1 MKKILKIAKIEL
13 SILFY
18 SPIAWLVLIIFIIQC
33 GSTIIELLDARESS
47 QQLGN
52 ELKALTTDVF
62 GGRFGF
68 FTAIKNKLY
77 LYIPLLTMGLMSR
90 ELHSG
95 SIKLLYSSP
104 VTVKQIILG
113 KFAAIAFY
121 SFLLVVV
128 LFGVLIISNIAI
140 ESLDI
145 KYVLGG
151 ILGLYLL
158 MLAYAAIGLFMS
170 SITSYQIIAAISTL
184 AILAAL
190 SFIGTIGQSID
201 FVRDITYWISIDGR
215 ANNFMNGLISS
226 ADTLYFLL
234 VIGLFLT
241 LSIMRLNSGR
251 KIRATGVKI
260 MSYSIVV
267 TVVLMIGYISS
278 LPTFK
283 KYYDTTRFKT
293 RTLTKESQELLKQ
306 IDKPVTI
313 TTYSNII
320 NSFGHLGAPKFR
332 IFDLKQFDQYTRFLP
347 EIKFKYVPYY
357 DYTLNSLDNA
367 DKNIEERGL
376 QYATAHGYD
385 FQNVLAPDEIKKI
398 IDLTNEKNIFLKVV
412 EYDGKETIL
421 RMFYDQIG
429 YPQEAEVSAALKNL
443 LTKPA
448 VIGILNSNDE
458 RSIDK
463 VGDKHYI
470 KLLKD
475 LNTRSSLVNQGFEV
489 NNISLNND
497 SAIPQDLSVLIIA
510 DPFNP
515 YTSIQ
520 LLKIKNYIN
529 NGGNILI
536 LGEPNKQ
543 HLLEPIL
550 KGIGIKF
557 ESGLLLQESKDFPLD
572 LIQSHVS
579 REAASLEISLNQKD
593 IISLSGAMA
602 ISSIDTLGF
611 KSIPILKTDKKVVW
625 NKLGAINLDSDT
637 IKFNPTIDH
646 KIEVTIANALTRKI
660 NKKNQKI
667 MVFGDADFISNKG
680 LSINNLRTENFKFA
694 LEVFKWFS
702 DGEYPIAAVR
712 PEPIDNKIEISREKI
727 VLLKIIFMVVIP
739 FIIGVYGALLLFRRK
754 RN

>member
-18 SPIAWLVLIIFIIQC
+18 SPIAWLILIIFIIQC
-33 GSTIIELLDARESS
+33 GSTITDLLDAKESS

-52 ELKALTTDVF
+52 NLKGLTIDIF

-68 FTAIKNKLY
+68 FQAIKNKLY

-95 SIKLLYSSP
+95 SIKLLFSSP

-121 SFLLVVV
+121 AFLLVVV
-128 LFGVLIISNIAI
+128 LLGVLMISSIAV

-145 KYVLGG
+145 KYALGG

-158 MLAYAAIGLFMS
+158 MLSYAAIGLFMS

-226 ADTLYFLL
+226 ADTLYFIL

-251 KIRATGVKI
+251 KIRATGIKV
-260 MSYSIVV
+260 MNYSLVIF
-267 TVVLMIGYISS
+267 VVLMIGYFSS
-278 LPTFK
+278 LPSFK

-293 RTLTKESQELLKQ
+293 KTLTKESQSLLKQ

-357 DYTLNSLDNA
+357 DYTLNSLDNGNKSLQ
-367 DKNIEERGL
+367 DRGL

-385 FQNVLAPDEIKKI
+385 FQNVLTPEEIKKR
-398 IDLTNEKNIFLKVV
+398 IDLTKEKNIFLKVV
-412 EYDGKETIL
+412 EYDGKKTIL

-429 YPQEAEVSAALKNL
+429 YPQEAEISAALKNL

-448 VIGILNSNDE
+448 VIGILNNNDE

-463 VGDKHYI
+463 VGDKHYK

-489 NNISLNND
+489 NNISLNNNNP
-497 SAIPQDLSVLIIA
+497 IPKDLSVLIVA
-510 DPFNP
+510 DPFIP
-515 YTSIQ
+515 YTAIQ
-520 LLKIKNYIN
+520 LQKIKNFIDK
-529 NGGNILI
+529 GGNIMV

-550 KGIGIKF
+550 KDIGVQF
-557 ESGLLLQESKDFPLD
+557 NNGMLLQESKDFSLD
-572 LIQSHVS
+572 LIQSHTS
-579 REAASLEISLNQKD
+579 KQASSIDVSLNQKD
-593 IISLSGAMA
+593 IISLSGAMS
-602 ISSIDTLGF
+602 ISTKDTLGF
-611 KSIPILKTDKKVVW
+611 NSKPVLKTDEKFTW
-625 NKLGAINLDSDT
+625 NKVGKLNLDTDT
-637 IKFNPTIDH
+637 IKFNPNFDRKKEYT
-646 KIEVTIANALTRKI
+646 VASALTRKI
-660 NKKNQKI
+660 NGKEQKI

-680 LSINNLRTENFKFA
+680 LNINNLKTKNFEFA
-694 LEVFKWFS
+694 LKVFKWFS
-702 DGEYPIAAVR
+702 DNEYPIAAER
-712 PEPIDNKIEISREKI
+712 PDPIDNKIEISREQIGLLKLIFI
-727 VLLKIIFMVVIP
+727 VLMPL
-739 FIIGVYGALLLFRRK
+739 IIGAYGAILLIRRK